1 LAWPLPQIPLNVPF
15 REPFQRSLELDYFL
29 CTPANMDP
37 SCRYIYPQ
45 LTLDYNSTLASEW
58 KAYIKQIEIDAAV
71 GDEITVIDDGVV
83 VEMTVGTTMLC
94 SPRHPSRF

>member
-1 LAWPLPQIPLNVPF
+1 
-15 REPFQRSLELDYFL
+15 
-29 CTPANMDP
+29 MDP